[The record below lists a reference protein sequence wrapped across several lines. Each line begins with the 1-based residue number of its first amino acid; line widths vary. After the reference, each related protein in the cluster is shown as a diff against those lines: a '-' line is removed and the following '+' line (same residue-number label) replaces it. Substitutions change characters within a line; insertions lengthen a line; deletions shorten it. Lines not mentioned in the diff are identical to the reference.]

1 MSRTTR
7 WQALRALAEKL
18 GVCVRPVAIRYVDPV
33 TGEAKILNVPCGA
46 RLASQCKPCANANR
60 RVRVEQ
66 ITEGW
71 HLTEEPTVAARKPS
85 AAVLGLIRL
94 RASFEL
100 ARDDAMRASQWA
112 QVAEVDEAI
121 VQVDEALSREHVRGT
136 LSKAGSKG
144 GQRSERR
151 TRSTKRRQ
159 DVPNLPRLR
168 VEKRTLGKVYKAR
181 DGHAHR
187 PSMLVSL
194 TLDSYGPVHT
204 GGHHSYGSRRVKA
217 CGCGQVHDRR
227 DALLG
232 VPIDP
237 DTYDYRAAAL
247 DAIHFGKVLDRWWD
261 NLRRCAGWQV
271 QYAGCVELQRRLAPH
286 THFAIRGT
294 LPRTVLKK
302 VAAATYHQVWW
313 PHFNT
318 MIFTPDHPPVWD
330 AEKECYVDPAD
341 GQPLLGWDQCLDA
354 LDDTAGPAYVAKLGT
369 IDARGIS
376 AGTDDAK
383 RSVRYITKYLTKD
396 VTDSAKPSSEAQREH
411 FDRLHAQ
418 LAVLPCSPTCA
429 NWLLYGVQPDNAK
442 PGLFPGRCKGKVHQ
456 RASLGFTGRRVLM
469 SRKWSTRTMAD
480 IRGDKRAWVQ
490 AILAGHLDGHQQDQ
504 AADQAR
510 AQGREPPAVD
520 PMDGPNRYR
529 YEYAPPGSPGVEPLH
544 VRIQQMIAVKLR
556 WKAEM
561 DAARAAM
568 NVAAVAGA
576 GPPQAAPDGPAD
588 GDGGRGR
595 G

>member
-1 MSRTTR
+1 MSRATR
-7 WQALRALAEKL
+7 WQALRLQAEKL
-18 GVCVRPVAIRYVDPV
+18 GVCVRPVPIRHIDTY
-33 TGEAKILNVPCGA
+33 TGEAKIINVPCGA
-46 RLASQCKPCANANR
+46 RLASQCKPCANKNR
-60 RVRVEQ
+60 RLRVAQ
-66 ITEGW
+66 ISDGW
-71 HLTEEPTVAARKPS
+71 HLTDEPTIAVRKPS
-85 AAVLGLIRL
+85 AEVLGLIRL

-100 ARDDAMRASQWA
+100 GRDDALRASQWA
-112 QVAEVDEAI
+112 QVDDLDEAIAEVDEAL
-121 VQVDEALSREHVRGT
+121 AREQVRGI
-136 LSKAGSKG
+136 LSKAGGKG
-144 GQRSERR
+144 GQRGERR

-168 VEKRTLGKVYKAR
+168 VEKRTLGKVYQGR
-181 DGHAHR
+181 NGHTHR

-204 GGHHSYGSRRVKA
+204 GGHGPAGRRVKA
-217 CGCGQVHDRR
+217 CSCGQVHDRR
-227 DALLG
+227 DPLLG

-237 DTYDYRAAAL
+237 DSYDYRAAAL

-294 LPRTVLKK
+294 LPRAVLKK

-313 PHFNT
+313 PHFDT
-318 MIFTPDHPPVWD
+318 PIFTPDNPPVWD
-330 AEKECYVDPAD
+330 EIKESYVDPAD
-341 GQPLLGWDQCLDA
+341 GEPLLGWEQCLDA
-354 LDDTAGPAYVAKLGT
+354 LDDAAGPAYVAKLGS

-376 AGTDDAK
+376 AGTDNAR

-396 VTDSAKPSSEAQREH
+396 VTDAAKPSSDPQREH

-418 LAVLPCSPTCA
+418 LAVLPCAPTCA

-456 RASLGFTGRRVLM
+456 RATLGFTGRRVLM

-480 IRGDKRAWVQ
+480 IRGDNRAWVK
-490 AILAGHLDGHQQDQ
+490 AILAGNLDGHQQDQ
-504 AADQAR
+504 VADQAL
-510 AQGREPPAVD
+510 AQGREQPPVD

-544 VRIQQMIAVKLR
+544 VRIQHMIGVKLR
-556 WKAEM
+556 WKADL
-561 DAARAAM
+561 DAAR
-568 NVAAVAGA
+568 
-576 GPPQAAPDGPAD
+576 QAAQERQEPGPDPG
-588 GDGGRGR
+588 GDRGHR
-595 G
+595 